1 MNIKQTLIAM
11 AIVAAFTANASVTV
25 TNVVC
30 KQQTPW
36 NGKVDISY
44 EVKSDDENA
53 EVYIYATGF
62 DQDANQSMAVRSVTG
77 DGADGPV
84 KPGKHSMVWNVTT
97 DYPGFNSTAF
107 SVKISAL
114 TGGSPYLVVDLSGGA
129 DAHSYPVSYLNQ
141 IPSGGWSEEYKTTKM
156 VLRLLP
162 PGTFTMGSP
171 SDALGSQSDATLH
184 QVTLTKPFYIGVFEV
199 TQKQWEL
206 VMGTNPS
213 SYKGDARPVDSVSY
227 NAIRGSVNG
236 AAWPANNQVD
246 ADTFMGRMRSKANM
260 LFDLPTE
267 AQWEYACRAG
277 SGTDLNNGTSITN
290 AYGDGNLAK
299 LGRYYYNQSDN
310 KGGYNSGHT
319 TVGSYLPNVWGLYDM
334 HGNVYEWCLDQY
346 ATYPK
351 EPVTD
356 PVGANSGS
364 YRIVRGGGF
373 YCGSGSYAL
382 YTYHC
387 SSCYRKSISPS
398 GTSVGYKDL
407 GFRMVLV
414 Q

>member
-44 EVKSDDENA
+44 EVKSDDANA

-62 DQDANQSMAVRSVTG
+62 DQDANQYMAVRSVTG

-141 IPSGGWSEEYKTTKM
+141 IPSGGWTEEYKTTKM

-171 SDALGSQSDATLH
+171 SDERGRDSDENLH
-184 QVTLTKPFYIGVFEV
+184 QVTLTKPFYVGVFEV

-206 VMGTNPS
+206 VMGENPS
-213 SYKGDARPVDSVSY
+213 WYKDDKKPVHNVKY
-227 NAIRGSVNG
+227 NEIRGSVNG
-236 AAWPANNQVD
+236 AGWPAHNQVD
-246 ADTFMGRMRSKANM
+246 ADTFMGRLRSKANM

-277 SGTDLNNGTSITN
+277 AGTAWNNGTTTTN
-290 AYGDGNLAK
+290 SYSDGNLNK
-299 LGRYYYNQSDN
+299 LGSYSKNSD
-310 KGGYNSGHT
+310 GMPTY
-319 TVGSYLPNVWGLYDM
+319 VGSFLPNAWGLYDM
-334 HGNVYEWCLDQY
+334 HGNAREWCLDWYGDYQSDL
-346 ATYPK
+346 
-351 EPVTD
+351 VID
-356 PVGANSGS
+356 PVGAKENKSGYDRVSRGGS
-364 YRIVRGGGF
+364 YGDSAGSCRSATRIQ
-373 YCGSGSYAL
+373 YNNNYYYLCGL
-382 YTYHC
+382 
-387 SSCYRKSISPS
+387 RVV
-398 GTSVGYKDL
+398 VG
-407 GFRMVLV
+407 

>member
-53 EVYIYATGF
+53 EVYIYATGY
-62 DQDANQSMAVRSVTG
+62 DQDANQYMAVRSVTG

-141 IPSGGWSEEYKTTKM
+141 IPSGGWTEEYKTTKM

-162 PGTFTMGSP
+162 PGRFNMGS
-171 SDALGSQSDATLH
+171 SSVNH
-184 QVTLTKPFYIGVFEV
+184 EVTLTKPFYIGVFEV

-213 SYKGDARPVDSVSY
+213 QYKGDVRPVDYVTY
-227 NAIRGSVNG
+227 DAIRGSING
-236 AAWPANNQVD
+236 ASWPTHNQVD

-277 SGTDLNNGTSITN
+277 FETDFNNGTSLTN
-290 AYGDGNLAK
+290 YVSDGNLNK
-299 LGRYYYNQSDN
+299 LGRYYYNQSDK
-310 KGGYNSGHT
+310 KGGYENTHT

-334 HGNVYEWCLDQY
+334 HGNVYEWCLDWY
-346 ATYPK
+346 DTYPTD
-351 EPVTD
+351 PVTD
-356 PVGANSGS
+356 PVGAEKNVNWGRVMRGGSWNTQSIDCTS
-364 YRIVRGGGF
+364 YR
-373 YCGSGSYAL
+373 
-382 YTYHC
+382 
-387 SSCYRKSISPS
+387 RKLTSPS
-398 GTSVGYKDL
+398 ERTAQY
-407 GFRMVLV
+407 GFRIVLV